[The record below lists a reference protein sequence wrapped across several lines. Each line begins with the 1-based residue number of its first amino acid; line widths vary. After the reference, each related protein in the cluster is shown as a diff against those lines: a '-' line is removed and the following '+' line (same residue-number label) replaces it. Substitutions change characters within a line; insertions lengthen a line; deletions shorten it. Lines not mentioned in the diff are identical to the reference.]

1 MSQACGYIWTDNA
14 VITNLTLAVGR
25 RTSECDCWTA
35 SGCRW
40 TDAVQGAC
48 VYYYCFICQSYTR
61 IGTVCSTRLVA
72 RYYGSFI
79 SYVRSVSG
87 CLLVRHGGMVTVSHY
102 CVVIAVKCE
111 ESQSEGGLSACSGLR
126 GFGNV
131 QPHSNRS
138 ATYRPPPPPPSRRNP
153 LNVLSTHGVGG
164 ICDRHLLQ
172 STIRRPTTAS
182 YQSLSSIPPAPPC
195 SALHRRR
202 RRCQ

>member
-1 MSQACGYIWTDNA
+1 MQLASECSTLVKTCGYIWTVNA

-25 RTSECDCWTA
+25 RTSECYCWTA

-87 CLLVRHGGMVTVSHY
+87 CLLVRCGGMVAVFHY
-102 CVVIAVKCE
+102 CVVIGVKCE
-111 ESQSEGGLSACSGLR
+111 ESQSEGGYRRALACGASGMLNPIPTVRHHVPASASTPLTS
-126 GFGNV
+126 
-131 QPHSNRS
+131 QPPER
-138 ATYRPPPPPPSRRNP
+138 A
-153 LNVLSTHGVGG
+153 
-164 ICDRHLLQ
+164 
-172 STIRRPTTAS
+172 
-182 YQSLSSIPPAPPC
+182 
-195 SALHRRR
+195 
-202 RRCQ
+202 